1 MIIENILGSV
11 FGCFRLIAGL
21 TNLEAERIQM
31 SKDIQKKVVR
41 GVVISDCAQSSS
53 SDTMNELNK
62 MIDGNLRPDAAIDSE
77 AVAVDVSVVMR
88 GTNQ

>member
-31 SKDIQKKVVR
+31 SKDIQKRVVR
-41 GVVISDCAQSSS
+41 GVVISGCAQSSS

-77 AVAVDVSVVMR
+77 AVAVDVLVVMR